1 MFYGINHMNGWTDL
15 FIVDLWFIPAT
26 FSILIPLLMY
36 AVWSI
41 TKLRYET
48 RYAAK
53 AILED
58 RNNDGD

>member
-1 MFYGINHMNGWTDL
+1 MNGWTDL

-41 TKLRYET
+41 TKLRYGT